1 MSSGPAS
8 HLRVLLEPYELAG
21 LELRNRIVSTSHA
34 SGFAEGGIPGER
46 YIAYHEEKAKGGV
59 AMTMFG
65 GSSIVSPEVSSIYR
79 QIDVS
84 TDAVIPHF
92 QEFARRVHRHG
103 TKLVCQISHMGR
115 RTAWDDGDWIVPIS
129 PSTEKD
135 PAHHAVPRAMEI
147 EDIERVIADYGTA
160 ARRCAEGGLDGVE
173 VMVSSH
179 LPGQFLSPESN
190 RRSDEWGGSLDNR
203 MRFLERVMREI
214 RACTPEGFLLSLRMS
229 VDESWEAGA
238 DAQECRE
245 VAVRLRAAGLYDVLN
260 VNGIAA
266 LTTRGLAR
274 IIGGMGIPLAPYL
287 ADVAEFRRT
296 VDAPII
302 HASRIADPETAAHAI
317 SSGAVDLVGMTRA
330 LVADPHLVRKVEA
343 GMAHRV
349 RPCVGAA
356 YCIDRIYMGRDAFC
370 AHNPATG
377 RETWL
382 PQTIEASDGPR
393 RRVVVVGG
401 GPAGMEAARVARR
414 RGHDVVL
421 FEASGRL
428 GGQVV
433 VAAKA
438 AWRHDLASIT
448 GWLAAEIVE
457 LGVDVRLDIAAGADD
472 VLAERP
478 DLVIVATG
486 GAPRA
491 PQITGAELTVSAWDV
506 LAGQVRVE
514 PGSRVLVLDEEGRH
528 AGISVAQHLAEHGA
542 AVTVVT
548 PDRLVGRELGGSSY
562 PVYLGAL
569 AKAGVSMLTDRH
581 LVHVER
587 ATAEHGTLRATL
599 RHEYGETEETLDVD
613 VIVTQLGTA
622 PIDDVFHALKA
633 GARNHGTT
641 DVHALRDAVAQPWF
655 AEPAEGYLLFRVGD
669 AVASRDIHAALL
681 DSLRLLKDC

>member
-1 MSSGPAS
+1 MSSG
-8 HLRVLLEPYELAG
+8 LRLLLEPYELAG
-21 LELRNRIVSTSHA
+21 VELRNRVVSTSHA

-46 YIAYHEEKAKGGV
+46 YIAYHEEKARGGV
-59 AMTMFG
+59 GLTMFG

-79 QIDVS
+79 QIDVGN
-84 TDAVIPHF
+84 DDVIPHF
-92 QEFARRVHRHG
+92 REFARRIHRHG
-103 TKLVCQISHMGR
+103 SRLVCQISHMGR

-129 PSTEKD
+129 PSAERD
-135 PAHHAVPRAMEI
+135 PAHHAVPRAMEAD
-147 EDIERVIADYGTA
+147 DIERVIADYGTA

-190 RRSDEWGGSLDNR
+190 RRTDEWGGPLENR
-203 MRFLERVMREI
+203 MRFLRRVMEEI
-214 RACTPEGFLLSLRMS
+214 RRCTPPGFWLSLRMS
-229 VDESWEAGA
+229 IDESWEGGA
-238 DAQECRE
+238 DADECLT
-245 VAVRLRAAGLYDVLN
+245 VARTLRDAGLYDLVN

-274 IIGGMGIPLAPYL
+274 VIGGMGVPLAPYL
-287 ADVAEFRRT
+287 AEVAAFRSAIG
-296 VDAPII
+296 APVL
-302 HASRIADPETAAHAI
+302 HASRIADPATAVHALE
-317 SSGAVDLVGMTRA
+317 SGAVDLVGMTRA
-330 LVADPHLVRKVEA
+330 LVADPHLVRKLES
-343 GMAHRV
+343 GTPERV

-382 PQTIEASDGPR
+382 PHTIEPSPGPK

-421 FEASGRL
+421 FEASDRL

-433 VAAKA
+433 IAARA
-438 AWRHDLASIT
+438 AWRHDLRGIT
-448 GWLAAEIVE
+448 AWLGDEIGA
-457 LGVDVRLDIAAGADD
+457 LGVDVRLGTAVGAAE

-478 DLVIVATG
+478 DVVVVATG
-486 GAPRA
+486 GSPRV
-491 PQITGAELTVSAWDV
+491 PEIEGADLTASAWDV
-506 LAGQVRVE
+506 LAGQVQV
-514 PGSRVLVLDEEGRH
+514 GGRVLVFDGEGRH
-528 AGISVAQHLAEHGA
+528 GAISVAQHLAERGS
-542 AVTVVT
+542 TVVLAT

-569 AKAGVSMLTDRH
+569 ARAGVTLMTDRH
-581 LVHVER
+581 L
-587 ATAEHGTLRATL
+587 TAVRRDDDGALRVAL
-599 RHEYGETEETLDVD
+599 RHEYGETTEVHEVD
-613 VIVTQLGTA
+613 TVVTQLGTS
-622 PIDDVFHALKA
+622 PIDDVFHALRH
-633 GARNHGTT
+633 GAVNGGTT
-641 DVHALRDAVAQPWF
+641 EVHALRDGRPQPWF
-655 AEPAEGYLLFRVGD
+655 TPDAAEADGYLLFRVGD

>member
-1 MSSGPAS
+1 VSAGPAS
-8 HLRVLLEPYELAG
+8 HLRVLLEPYDLAS

-46 YIAYHEEKAKGGV
+46 YIAYHEEKARGGV

-84 TDAVIPHF
+84 TGAVIPHF

-135 PAHHAVPRAMEI
+135 PAHHAVPRAMEA
-147 EDIERVIADYGTA
+147 EDIDRVIADYGTA

-203 MRFLERVMREI
+203 MRFLERVLREI
-214 RACTPEGFLLSLRMS
+214 RAGTPEGFVLSLRMS
-229 VDESWEAGA
+229 VDESWEGGA

-245 VAVRLRAAGLYDVLN
+245 VAV
-260 VNGIAA
+260 
-266 LTTRGLAR
+266 
-274 IIGGMGIPLAPYL
+274 
-287 ADVAEFRRT
+287 
-296 VDAPII
+296 
-302 HASRIADPETAAHAI
+302 
-317 SSGAVDLVGMTRA
+317 
-330 LVADPHLVRKVEA
+330 
-343 GMAHRV
+343 
-349 RPCVGAA
+349 
-356 YCIDRIYMGRDAFC
+356 
-370 AHNPATG
+370 
-377 RETWL
+377 
-382 PQTIEASDGPR
+382 PQTIEPSNGPR
-393 RRVVVVGG
+393 RHVVVVGG

-414 RGHDVVL
+414 RGHEVVL
-421 FEASGRL
+421 FEASDRL

-457 LGVDVRLDIAAGADD
+457 LGVDVRLGTPADADD
-472 VLAERP
+472 VLHERP

-486 GAPRA
+486 GAPRW
-491 PQITGAELTVSAWDV
+491 PQIPGAELTVSAWDV
-506 LAGQVRVE
+506 LAGQARVE
-514 PGSRVLVLDEEGRH
+514 PGARVLLLDEEGRH

-542 AVTVVT
+542 TVTIVT

-569 AKAGVSMLTDRH
+569 ARSGVTVMTDRH
-581 LVHVER
+581 LVRVEPVER
-587 ATAEHGTLRATL
+587 GRRATL
-599 RHEYGETEETLDVD
+599 RHEYGETEQTVDVD
-613 VIVTQLGTA
+613 AVVTQLGTA
-622 PIDDVFHALKA
+622 PIDDVFHALKG
-633 GARNHGTT
+633 GARNHGGT

-655 AEPAEGYLLFRVGD
+655 AEPGAGYLLFRVGD

-681 DSLRLLKDC
+681 DSLRILKDC